1 MLSRWAG
8 RWAGLGILFAALLIG
23 DQIRL
28 GRPEYKYHLTI
39 EVKTPQGVKSASGVL
54 SVHPNRGYAGTGSGG
69 TRTKGD
75 AIFVDLGDGRNI
87 AMLLLHDA
95 SKASADGM
103 NYLPITAFA
112 GSGRRISFL
121 EVRRQRDPVPV
132 KGDAIPL
139 MVSFSDPAD
148 PKTAH
153 LLMTDDLQAT
163 LGEGF
168 SLQGI
173 TLAVVPVGWWPLDF
187 GGALGEPISQS
198 IDKKLPW
205 VTQPASAA
213 AALSATGIVLTSSMT
228 DPTRAFRGD

>member
-28 GRPEYKYHLTI
+28 GRPEYKYRLTI
-39 EVKTPQGVKSASGVL
+39 EVKTPQGVKAASGVM

-75 AIFVDLGDGRNI
+75 AIFVDLGDERNV

-95 SKASADGM
+95 PKASSDGM

-112 GSGRRISFL
+112 GIGRRISFL
-121 EVRRQRDPVPV
+121 EVRRQSDPVPV

-139 MVSFSDPAD
+139 LVSFIDPAD

-153 LLMTDDLQAT
+153 LVKPDEFEAR
-163 LGEGF
+163 LGKGF
-168 SLQGI
+168 GLQGI

-187 GGALGEPISQS
+187 GGALGEPVTRT
-198 IDKKLPW
+198 IDRKLPW
-205 VTQPASAA
+205 ATQPASAA
-213 AALSATGIVLTSSMT
+213 AALKAAGIVLAPSMT
-228 DPTRAFRGD
+228 DPVRAFRGD